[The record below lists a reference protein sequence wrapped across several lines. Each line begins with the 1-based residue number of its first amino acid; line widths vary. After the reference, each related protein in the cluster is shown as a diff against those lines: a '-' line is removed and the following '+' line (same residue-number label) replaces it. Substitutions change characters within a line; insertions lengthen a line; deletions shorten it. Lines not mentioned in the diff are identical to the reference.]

1 MALSLWKST
10 RFSIAVLLWIG
21 LVTTPGK
28 ADFVSAAY
36 RLAVSEAVS
45 GDKDLQDFYTD
56 TSFEPLWTGRNR
68 EDRARREAFL
78 EFLGEAD
85 FHGLPVHLYD
95 ANRLREQYRT
105 ARSQAD
111 LAVVEVAFS
120 KTFLEMARDIQ
131 TGILEPKNVDEQI
144 ARRVPLRKRISYLT
158 ALAQSTPKAFFR
170 SLAPD
175 TAEYARLAA
184 EKMRLRDI
192 IAKGGWGAT
201 VPSGEFIRYGDRG
214 PRVIA
219 LRNRLIAMGYL
230 EPNYSDTVDDAI
242 FQALKTFQ
250 EDHGLKSDGVA
261 GPSTVS
267 MINVSAVDRLKSV
280 IVAMERERWTNME
293 RGERH
298 ILVNLAD
305 FKAKILDDG
314 KVTFETRS
322 VVGHPDEDRRSVEFS
337 DKMEHM
343 IVNPTWN
350 VPRSIA
356 TKEYL
361 PLLQEDNF
369 ALDYLNLFDP
379 DGNLV
384 ERAFVDFT
392 AFDEDTFPFDMKQ
405 PPSGSN
411 ALGLVKFM
419 FPNRHNI
426 YLHDTPAKSLFG
438 EETRAFSHGCIRLND
453 PFEFA
458 YALLALQSADPV
470 GEFHDVLATGKET
483 TIPLEKHVPVHLIYR
498 TAVGSAGERM
508 GYRRDVYGRDG
519 RIWAALENAGV
530 ELGI

>member
-1 MALSLWKST
+1 MALGLRKSG
-10 RFSIAVLLWIG
+10 FLSFVALAWFAAAGVAH
-21 LVTTPGK
+21 
-28 ADFVSAAY
+28 ADFGSAAY
-36 RLAVSEAVS
+36 RLAVSEAIA
-45 GDKDLQDFYTD
+45 GDSDLTEFYSE
-56 TSFEPLWTGRNR
+56 TSYEPIWTGRDR
-68 EDRARREAFL
+68 DDRARREALFEL
-78 EFLGEAD
+78 IDDAA
-85 FHGLPVHLYD
+85 FHGLPAHLYD
-95 ANRLREQYRT
+95 GDGLRRQYNN

-111 LAVVEVAFS
+111 MARVEVAFS
-120 KTFLEMARDIQ
+120 KTFLELARDIQ
-131 TGILEPKNVDEQI
+131 TGILVPSKVDEQI
-144 ARRVPLRKRISYLT
+144 ARKAPLRKRKSYLT
-158 ALAQSTPKAFFR
+158 ALVQSTPRAFLR

-175 TAEYARLAA
+175 TAEYGRLAA
-184 EKMRLRDI
+184 EKMRLQKI
-192 IAKGGWGAT
+192 IAAGGWGAT
-201 VPSGEFIRYGDRG
+201 VPVDREFLRYGDRG

-230 EPNYSDTVDDAI
+230 EPTYTTELDDAV
-242 FQALKTFQ
+242 FQALKEFQ
-250 EDHGLKSDGVA
+250 DDHGLKSDGVA

-280 IVAMERERWTNME
+280 IVAMERERWTNMD

-305 FKAKILDDG
+305 FKAKILDNG

-361 PLLQEDNF
+361 PLLQENNF
-369 ALDYLNLFDP
+369 ALTHLNLFDP
-379 DGNLV
+379 EGNIV
-384 ERAFVDFT
+384 QRDFVDFT

-405 PPSGSN
+405 PPSNSN

-426 YLHDTPAKSLFG
+426 YMHDTPAKSLFG
-438 EETRAFSHGCIRLND
+438 EETRAFSHGCIRLGD
-453 PFEFA
+453 PFDFA
-458 YALLALQSADPV
+458 YAILALQTADPV
-470 GEFHDVLATGKET
+470 GEFHAALNTGKET
-483 TIPLEKHVPVHLIYR
+483 LIPLQRHVPVHLIYR
-498 TAVGSAGERM
+498 TAVGSADDRM